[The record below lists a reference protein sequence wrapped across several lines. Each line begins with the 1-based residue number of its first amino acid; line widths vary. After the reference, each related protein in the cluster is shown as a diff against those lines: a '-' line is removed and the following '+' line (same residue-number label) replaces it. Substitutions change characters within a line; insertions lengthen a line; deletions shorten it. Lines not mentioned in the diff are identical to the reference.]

1 MEAMI
6 KPKFLLLLTLL
17 LLGGISVARADDWR
31 HTWNVGSKPEF
42 EFRSNDAG
50 IDISARPGNAIE
62 AYVQTKGY
70 RIADDDVRVTE
81 RQNGDRVELEVHVS
95 PHHFQFGVYVLKVVV
110 TLPEN
115 TRLHVNTSDGHIK
128 VEGVK
133 GEARLESGDGS
144 VEALRFEGIL
154 WSHTGDGHIK
164 AEGRFDRLDLST
176 GDGHIDLDVSS
187 GSKMASSWQIHT
199 HDGSVRA
206 TIPGDLAADLD
217 VDTGDGHIDS
227 DIAVTVQGS
236 LSRNRLRGTMNGGGP
251 LFRIHTGD
259 GSIHLKRG

>member
-1 MEAMI
+1 MI
-6 KPKFLLLLTLL
+6 NRKSLLFLLLL
-17 LLGGISVARADDWR
+17 IVSSVSLARADEWR

-50 IDISARPGNAIE
+50 IDVSARSGNTIDAF
-62 AYVQTKGY
+62 VQSTGY
-70 RIADDDVRVTE
+70 HINDNDVRITQ
-81 RQNGDRVELEVHVS
+81 RQDGARVQLEVHVA
-95 PHHFQFGVYVLKVVV
+95 PHHFQFGVYSLKVVV

-115 TRLHVNTSDGHIK
+115 TRLHVNTSDGHIR

-144 VEALRFEGIL
+144 VEALHFDGIL
-154 WSHTGDGHIK
+154 WGHTSDGHIK

-176 GDGHIDLDVSS
+176 SDGHIDLDVNS
-187 GSKMASSWQIHT
+187 GSKMASSWEIHT

-236 LSRNRLRGTMNGGGP
+236 LSRNHLRGTMNGGGP